1 MSTILQ
7 SLNDFQDQPLTDRE
21 REYIHTLRVMLKDL
35 NDDVYRSLNTL
46 VEEQRGERWSDMQL
60 LVYLNNAIAD
70 LNVEPPQTIYTFEDF
85 PVQMKMC
92 VLNGAL
98 IFALIAEGIF
108 QQGKKIF
115 FKLVSNFVILY
126 NYYFIP

>member
-1 MSTILQ
+1 MATILD

-21 REYIHTLRVMLKDL
+21 REYVHTLRVMLKDL
-35 NDDVYRSLNTL
+35 PDDVFRSLNTL

-70 LNVEPPQTIYTFEDF
+70 LNVEPPHTVYTFENF

-108 QQGKKIF
+108 QQGCFIVFKIYFLLKKLIS
-115 FKLVSNFVILY
+115 LCI
-126 NYYFIP
+126 I